1 MRRLSFLSFILGL
14 STMLQAQE
22 FRSNIIP
29 RPVSMKPSSG
39 EFRLDGTTKVYHLT
53 GDAEAARL
61 AEGLSRRLSTA
72 TGLPVGATASDRGV
86 HPPGA
91 ILLMLNSKP
100 DTSLGDEGYRL
111 SVTTA
116 AVTVKANRHAGLFY
130 GIQSLY
136 QLLPP
141 LVEGGANP
149 GAKADWRMPAV
160 EIVDRP
166 RFGWRGIML
175 DVSRHFFTKDEVKR
189 LIDEMVRYKYNILH
203 WHLTDDAGWRIEIKS
218 YPNLTKKGAW
228 SVRRTG
234 TFGDFTPPEP
244 GEKAD
249 YGGFYTQDEIREV
262 VAYAKERFVNILPE
276 VDVPGHSLA
285 AVASY
290 PELSC
295 TPGAE
300 NYRVHSGEKI
310 MNWGGGGHF
319 TAIVDNTL
327 CPANEKVYTFLD
339 KVFTEVAALFP
350 FEYIHM
356 GGDECAKNFWEKSP
370 QVKALM
376 QREGLK
382 NMDQVQSHFV
392 KRVSNIIRSK
402 GRKLIGWD
410 EILEGGLASNAAVM
424 SWRGVKGGIE
434 AAKMGHEVVMTP
446 NSHVYLDFMQGDRI
460 IEPPVYAILRLK
472 KTYEFEPVPSG
483 VDPKW
488 IKGGQGNLWTEQVY
502 NERHL
507 EYMLWPRGM
516 SLAECLWSP
525 ASSKDWKDFTR
536 RVEEH
541 FERLDIRGVKYAR
554 SMFDP
559 GFTVKKDA
567 KDSVL
572 VAMDTE
578 LEGLDIHYSFDNS
591 FPDSFYPKYESPLSI
606 PRDASVLK
614 AVTYR
619 NGRPVGRMISMP
631 VAELRRRAGQVKR

>member
-1 MRRLSFLSFILGL
+1 M
-14 STMLQAQE
+14 
-22 FRSNIIP
+22 
-29 RPVSMKPSSG
+29 
-39 EFRLDGTTKVYHLT
+39 
-53 GDAEAARL
+53 
-61 AEGLSRRLSTA
+61 
-72 TGLPVGATASDRGV
+72 
-86 HPPGA
+86 
-91 ILLMLNSKP
+91 
-100 DTSLGDEGYRL
+100 
-111 SVTTA
+111 
-116 AVTVKANRHAGLFY
+116 
-130 GIQSLY
+130 
-136 QLLPP
+136 
-141 LVEGGANP
+141 
-149 GAKADWRMPAV
+149 
-160 EIVDRP
+160 
-166 RFGWRGIML
+166 
-175 DVSRHFFTKDEVKR
+175 
-189 LIDEMVRYKYNILH
+189 
-203 WHLTDDAGWRIEIKS
+203 
-218 YPNLTKKGAW
+218 
-228 SVRRTG
+228 RRTG

-300 NYRVHSGEKI
+300 NYKVHSGEKI

-370 QVKALM
+370 QVKELM

-460 IEPPVYAILRLK
+460 IEPPVYATLRLK

-541 FERLDIRGVKYAR
+541 FERMDIRGVKYAR

-559 GFTVKKDA
+559 GFTVKRDA

-572 VAMDTE
+572 VSMDTE

-591 FPDSFYPKYESPLSI
+591 FPDPFYPKYESPLSI

-614 AVTYR
+614 VVTYR
-619 NGRPVGRMISMP
+619 NGRPVGRMIAMP